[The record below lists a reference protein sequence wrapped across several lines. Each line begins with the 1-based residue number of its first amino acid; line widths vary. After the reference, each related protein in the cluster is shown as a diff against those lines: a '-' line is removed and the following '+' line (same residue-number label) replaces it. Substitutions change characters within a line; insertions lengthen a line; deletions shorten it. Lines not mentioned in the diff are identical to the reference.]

1 MIFFEKMQ
9 LAREEQQQKLTIKK
23 KKEQHKKHQLLESN
37 ITIIL
42 SLLTFISLTQ
52 HFFSLNFQRLQNYP
66 AIRKAVAYFLIAVIQ
81 Q

>member
-1 MIFFEKMQ
+1 MQ

-52 HFFSLNFQRLQNYP
+52 HFFSLNFQRL
-66 AIRKAVAYFLIAVIQ
+66 
-81 Q
+81 

>member
-1 MIFFEKMQ
+1 MQ

-23 KKEQHKKHQLLESN
+23 KKEQQHKKHQLLESN

-42 SLLTFISLTQ
+42 SLLTAISLTQ
-52 HFFSLNFQRLQNYP
+52 HFFSLNFQRLQHYP
-66 AIRKAVAYFLIAVIQ
+66 ALRKAVAYFLIAVIQ